1 MTYRS
6 FFIVQLMPEGADIQ
20 AALLEISKQRTVPN
34 VFVNGKHIGG
44 NDATQA
50 AIKDGSFQ
58 IALQG

>member
-1 MTYRS
+1 MS
-6 FFIVQLMPEGADIQ
+6 EGNDIQ
-20 AALLEISKQRTVPN
+20 AVLLDLTKQRTVPN

-58 IALQG
+58 AALKA